1 MTTKTYKTEDIFV
14 DIPNDPDNIY
24 INIPDEIISEL
35 GWSETDTINIQI
47 NDNAIILER
56 IENGE

>member
-24 INIPDEIISEL
+24 INIPDEIIREL
-35 GWSETDTINIQI
+35 GWSESDTINIKI

-56 IENGE
+56 IEHGE